1 MHPRCV
7 HDSVLNKFTGLLTY
21 FTNSYIALTYTKHLS
36 TLTMHLQLCVLTLL
50 FIRSVKVPHQ
60 ESPPSSIIHRAQLND
75 LHKNISIQL
84 SDVSIYSI

>member
-1 MHPRCV
+1 
-7 HDSVLNKFTGLLTY
+7 
-21 FTNSYIALTYTKHLS
+21 
-36 TLTMHLQLCVLTLL
+36 MHLQLCVLTLL

-84 SDVSIYSI
+84 SDVSIYSIWLK